1 MAVRL
6 KRVKAVGVVPGVDL
20 EWRETRLDSR
30 GRGKTTVTRE
40 RACIKVRQVD
50 ATRAEGEERE
60 GTARRSMRVSIG
72 SWLTAYGL

>member
-40 RACIKVRQVD
+40 REHA
-50 ATRAEGEERE
+50 
-60 GTARRSMRVSIG
+60 
-72 SWLTAYGL
+72 